1 MSKLNDYTVRVTVI
15 LSLTPDEDNVWALD
29 PTEHRDAIVAA
40 LESALSDMDVTVL
53 GEDTDAET
61 EEITFGGELWD
72 VDTIVRIDS

>member
-1 MSKLNDYTVRVTVI
+1 MSKLNDHSLRVTVT
-15 LSLTPDEDNVWALD
+15 LSLFPDEDNVWAVD
-29 PTEHRDAIVAA
+29 PNEHRDAIVNA
-40 LESALSDMDVTVL
+40 LESALSEMDVTVL